1 MTTDERTRLQEQ
13 LASVRKAIYNAEQ
26 GGQSYKI
33 GSRQLTRV
41 EYASLL
47 AQEEKLASALA
58 AEDNGT
64 LFADTYAAFFEGR

>member
-1 MTTDERTRLQEQ
+1 MTADERTRLEEQ

-33 GSRQLTRV
+33 GSRQLSRV
-41 EYASLL
+41 DYAALL
-47 AQEEKLASALA
+47 AQAEKLEAALA
-58 AEDNGT
+58 AEDNGA